1 MDNPTSVVKFGS
13 FTKTEN
19 MDEITQVFNTY
30 SNTSNFLLRSSKK
43 VSGSRFKGLRME
55 CSISVVRYGNFT
67 KTESM
72 DEILLNNMI
81 FEANLSNSVIKGH
94 ARFEAALAK
103 VQMDIP
109 KTLVK

>member
-1 MDNPTSVVKFGS
+1 
-13 FTKTEN
+13 
-19 MDEITQVFNTY
+19 
-30 SNTSNFLLRSSKK
+30 
-43 VSGSRFKGLRME
+43 
-55 CSISVVRYGNFT
+55 
-67 KTESM
+67 M
-72 DEILLNNMI
+72 DEILSNYMI